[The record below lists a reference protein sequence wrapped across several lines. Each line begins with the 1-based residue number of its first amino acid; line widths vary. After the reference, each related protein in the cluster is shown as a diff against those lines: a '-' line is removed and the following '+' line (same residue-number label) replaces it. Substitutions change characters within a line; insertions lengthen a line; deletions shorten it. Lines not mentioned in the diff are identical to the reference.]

1 MYRITESNRGGCLLK
16 EFLHSKC
23 VSSLRLTE
31 GTTAG
36 ISSMQTMIN
45 QIHRDPEAIRIMTQ
59 TEFDYQGVV
68 DGSSGKND
76 SGIDPLD
83 VEWYDSTFSIA
94 NYSKAPQ
101 WVDKACEEAE
111 KGKTVVMLIPS
122 RTNSKWFHEKV
133 LERATE
139 VRFIQGNVIINGNTK
154 STIPDC
160 LAVYKSI
167 GITTKKG
174 GNSVAIVGMRT
185 SFTSMD
191 NEMIVED

>member
-1 MYRITESNRGGCLLK
+1 MYRINESNRGGCLLE

-31 GTTAG
+31 GTTAA

-59 TEFDYQGVV
+59 AEFDYQGVV
-68 DGSSGKND
+68 DGSSGVNE
-76 SGIDPLD
+76 SGIDPLH

-101 WVDKACEEAE
+101 WVEKACREAE
-111 KGKTVVMLIPS
+111 KGKTIVMLIPA

-133 LERATE
+133 LEQATE
-139 VRFIQGNVIINGNTK
+139 VRFIQGNVIINGNPK
-154 STIPDC
+154 STVPDC
-160 LAVYKSI
+160 LVVYKRIENKPMS
-167 GITTKKG
+167 GKG
-174 GNSVAIVGMRT
+174 SVAIVGMRT
-185 SFTSMD
+185 SFTSTD
-191 NEMIVED
+191 NEMVVE